1 MTRFGR
7 PGERRRGGGPS
18 GAAGGSGGLPAVDD
32 LASFLTDPV
41 GDPAGM
47 DVNGDGMV
55 DVADL
60 VPVINALSG
69 LP

>member
-1 MTRFGR
+1 MEDHRVLLV
-7 PGERRRGGGPS
+7 
-18 GAAGGSGGLPAVDD
+18 AQGGLPAVDD

-41 GDPAGM
+41 GDPAEM

-60 VPVINALSG
+60 VTVINALSG